1 MGLGTNNTTPTTADA
16 YIPLLWSDEV
26 IADFKKNIVM
36 ANLVTRF
43 DHNGKR
49 GDSLQIPK
57 FTRSSASAKSA
68 GSEVTL
74 VAPTHSSVT
83 LTINKHFEHSVLLE
97 DIVAVQALDT
107 LRQHYTEDAG
117 YSLAKQIDT
126 DVIQL
131 GRSVQGGNGTAAYD
145 KAKIGGDG
153 STDYVAGSNNEN
165 AVTDAGIRKIIQTL
179 DDADVPTDQR
189 FLVVPAAMRNT
200 LMGLSRFTEQAFT
213 GEAGNAN
220 TIRNGE
226 IGNLYGVTV
235 YTSSNCDTTSGSA
248 NARVAILG
256 HPSAFG
262 LAMQQ
267 NVRTQTQYKQEYL
280 ADLFTADVLYGV
292 VELRDDAAVA
302 IAVPA

>member
-1 MGLGTNNTTPTTADA
+1 MALGTNNTTVTTADS
-16 YIPLLWSDEV
+16 YLPLIWSDEV

-49 GDSLQIPK
+49 GDSIQIPK

-74 VAPTHSSVT
+74 VAPTHGSVT

-97 DIVAVQALDT
+97 DIVAVQAIDT

-131 GRSVQGGNGTAAYD
+131 GRSSQGGNGTAAYN
-145 KAKIGGDG
+145 KAVIGGDG
-153 STDYVAGSNNEN
+153 STDYVAGSNNET
-165 AVTDAGIRKIIQTL
+165 AVTDAGIRKVIQTL

-189 FLVVPAAMRNT
+189 FLMVPAAMRNT

-213 GEAGNAN
+213 GEGGAAN
-220 TIRNGE
+220 TIRNGV

-235 YTSSNCDTTSGSA
+235 YVSSNADTTSGSG
-248 NARVAILG
+248 NARVALLG

-292 VELRDDAAVA
+292 AELRDDAAVA

>member
-1 MGLGTNNTTPTTADA
+1 MALGTNNTTPTTADA
-16 YIPLLWSDEV
+16 YLPLLWSSEV

-36 ANLVTRF
+36 ANLVTKF
-43 DHNGKR
+43 DHTGKR

-74 VAPTHSSVT
+74 VAPTHGSVT

-131 GRSVQGGNGTAAYD
+131 GRSSQGGNGTAAYN

-153 STDYVAGSNNEN
+153 STDYVAGSNNET
-165 AVTDAGIRKIIQTL
+165 AVTDAGIRKVIQTL

-189 FLVVPAAMRNT
+189 FLMVPAAMRNT

-213 GEAGNAN
+213 GEGGAAN
-220 TIRNGE
+220 TIRNGV

-235 YTSSNCDTTSGSA
+235 YVSSNADTTSGSG
-248 NARVAILG
+248 NARVALLG

-292 VELRDDAAVA
+292 AELRDDAAVA

>member
-1 MGLGTNNTTPTTADA
+1 MALGTNNTTVTTADA
-16 YIPLLWSDEV
+16 YLPLIWSDEV

-49 GDSLQIPK
+49 GDSIQIPK

-74 VAPTHSSVT
+74 VAPTHGSVT

-97 DIVAVQALDT
+97 DIVAVQAIDT

-131 GRSVQGGNGTAAYD
+131 GRSSQGGNGTAAYN
-145 KAKIGGDG
+145 KAVIGGDG
-153 STDYVAGSNNEN
+153 STDYVAGSNNET
-165 AVTDAGIRKIIQTL
+165 AVTDAGIRKVIQTL

-189 FLVVPAAMRNT
+189 FLMVPAAMRNT

-213 GEAGNAN
+213 GEGGAAN
-220 TIRNGE
+220 TIRNGV

-235 YTSSNCDTTSGSA
+235 YVSSNADTTSGSG
-248 NARVAILG
+248 NARVALLG

-292 VELRDDAAVA
+292 AELRDDAAVA

>member
-1 MGLGTNNTTPTTADA
+1 MALGTNNTTPTTADA

-74 VAPTHSSVT
+74 VAPTHGSVT

-131 GRSVQGGNGTAAYD
+131 GRSSQGGNGTAAYN

-153 STDYVAGSNNEN
+153 STDYVAGSNNET
-165 AVTDAGIRKIIQTL
+165 AVTDAGIRKVIQTL

-189 FLVVPAAMRNT
+189 FLMVPAAMRNT

-213 GEAGNAN
+213 GEGGAAN
-220 TIRNGE
+220 TIRNGV

-235 YTSSNCDTTSGSA
+235 YVSSNADTTSGSG
-248 NARVAILG
+248 NARVALLG

-292 VELRDDAAVA
+292 AELRDDAAVA

>member
-1 MGLGTNNTTPTTADA
+1 MALGTNNTTPTTADA

-74 VAPTHSSVT
+74 VAPTHGSVT

-131 GRSVQGGNGTAAYD
+131 GRSSQGGNGTAAYD

-153 STDYVAGSNNEN
+153 STDYVAGSNNET
-165 AVTDAGIRKIIQTL
+165 AVTDAGIRKVIQTL

-189 FLVVPAAMRNT
+189 FLMVPAAMRNT

-213 GEAGNAN
+213 GEGGAAN
-220 TIRNGE
+220 TIRNGT

-235 YTSSNCDTTSGSA
+235 YVSSNADTTSGSG
-248 NARVAILG
+248 NARVALLG

-292 VELRDDAAVA
+292 AELRDDAAVA

>member
-1 MGLGTNNTTPTTADA
+1 MALGTNNTTPTTADA

-74 VAPTHSSVT
+74 VAPTHGSVT

-131 GRSVQGGNGTAAYD
+131 GRSSQGGNGTAAYN

-153 STDYVAGSNNEN
+153 STDYVAGSNNET
-165 AVTDAGIRKIIQTL
+165 AVTDAGIRKVIQTL

-189 FLVVPAAMRNT
+189 FLMVPAAMRNT
-200 LMGLSRFTEQAFT
+200 LMGLSRFTEQALDRKSV
-213 GEAGNAN
+213 G
-220 TIRNGE
+220 
-226 IGNLYGVTV
+226 
-235 YTSSNCDTTSGSA
+235 
-248 NARVAILG
+248 
-256 HPSAFG
+256 
-262 LAMQQ
+262 
-267 NVRTQTQYKQEYL
+267 
-280 ADLFTADVLYGV
+280 
-292 VELRDDAAVA
+292 
-302 IAVPA
+302 